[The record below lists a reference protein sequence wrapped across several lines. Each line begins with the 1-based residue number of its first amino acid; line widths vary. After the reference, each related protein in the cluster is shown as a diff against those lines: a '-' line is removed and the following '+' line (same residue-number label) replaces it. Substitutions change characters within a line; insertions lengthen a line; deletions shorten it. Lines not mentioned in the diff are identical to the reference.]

1 MRSPQPETRELNHR
15 LSVPTYL
22 VANQLSILGRIG
34 KSELVEASLS
44 YFFALVAAYA
54 DVTGQT
60 TMDAARKLVR
70 AAPVCKDVPTI
81 IRNDPSMHELL
92 SAIIGEV
99 NMTDSKMRD
108 SRDVGDESQDDKSD
122 VKEGSV

>member
-44 YFFALVAAYA
+44 YFFAMVAIYA
-54 DVTGQT
+54 DATGQT
-60 TMDAARKLVR
+60 TVDAARKLVG
-70 AAPVCKDVPTI
+70 AAPVSQNVPDV
-81 IRNDPSMHELL
+81 IRSDPAMRELL
-92 SAIIGEV
+92 STIIGE
-99 NMTDSKMRD
+99 MQMS
-108 SRDVGDESQDDKSD
+108 ESQNQMPGNVREECTKN
-122 VKEGSV
+122 KPEIREGSA